1 MKFSQRAE
9 KLKLSSTIKIADM
22 VRELEKAGKKII
34 RLETGEPHLPTPK
47 VAKLATQE
55 ALNQDFT
62 HYSHSR
68 GIYELRE
75 ILCQT
80 YNKKFGTDFDPNKN
94 ILITP
99 GGKQALFYA
108 ILSIIEPGD
117 EVIIFNPAWM
127 SYEEI
132 VKIAGGVPVFVE
144 SEREKDFELSFDRM
158 KKKITKKTRAIILN
172 SPNNPTGKLIKQ
184 AVLNR
189 INHLCLQEDILL
201 ISDEIYNQ
209 LIFKGHNHYSILSA
223 NPELKNCVLVNGF
236 SKTYAM
242 TGWRLGY
249 VISFPELIDVMLKFQ
264 QNTITCPT
272 TFTQFGAVEVLKTG
286 SDFNE
291 QALKIYQ
298 ENREILLNEFNKMKQ
313 FKMIEPEGGLYAFV
327 DISQASADSYN
338 FSLDLLKRCQ
348 VSVMPGAVFG
358 QNGEGYIRIC
368 LAADKKDI
376 LEFIKRFKKVY
387 C

>member
-22 VRELEKAGKKII
+22 VRELEKSGKKII

-47 VAKLATQE
+47 VAKLAVQE

-80 YNKKFGTDFDPNKN
+80 YNKKFGTNFDPDKN

-108 ILSIIEPGD
+108 IFSVIEPGD

-172 SPNNPTGKLIKQ
+172 SPCNPTGKIIKR
-184 AVLNR
+184 AVLKQ
-189 INHLCLQEDILL
+189 INQVCLQKNTLL
-201 ISDEIYNQ
+201 ISDEIYDQ
-209 LIFKGHNHYSILSA
+209 LIFKGYNHYSVLSV

-249 VISFPELIDVMLKFQ
+249 VISPPELIDVMLKFQ
-264 QNTITCPT
+264 QSTITCPT

-298 ENREILLNEFNKMKQ
+298 ENRDILLNEFNKMKQ

-348 VSVMPGAVFG
+348 VSVVPGAVFG

-376 LEFIKRFKKVY
+376 LEFIKRFKQVY